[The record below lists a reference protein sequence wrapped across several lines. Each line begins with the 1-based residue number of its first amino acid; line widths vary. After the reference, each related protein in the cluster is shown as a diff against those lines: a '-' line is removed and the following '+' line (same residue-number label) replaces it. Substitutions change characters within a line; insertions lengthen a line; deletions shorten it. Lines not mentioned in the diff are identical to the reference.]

1 MAVDPRKLKVGD
13 KYLAPKKYIVCERTV
28 ELVREDGLVTI
39 EGAFIGFDSDDYWKD
54 AELIKSA
61 CLGHPRFL
69 ALLDQLRAMHLA
81 KSADYGTAEDIFSNF
96 RGSAAL
102 GVAPWVGAMIRAK
115 DKVRRIESFVG
126 NGTLK
131 NEPLMDSFLD
141 LASYALIAAV
151 LFEEAKDGTK

>member
-1 MAVDPRKLKVGD
+1 MAVDPRTLKVGD
-13 KYLAPKKYIVCERTV
+13 QIRDLFGSKEITGIFNDFVTFDNDSFADTV
-28 ELVREDGLVTI
+28 GSNE
-39 EGAFIGFDSDDYWKD
+39 YWN
-54 AELIKSA
+54 AAVLISSA
-61 CLGHPRFL
+61 GDGHPRFL

-81 KSADYGTAEDIFSNF
+81 KSADYGTADDIFANF
-96 RGSAAL
+96 HGSTAM
-102 GVAPWVGAMIRAK
+102 GIPPWQGAVLRLT
-115 DKVRRIESFVG
+115 DKVFRIQSFIK